1 MPAET
6 RVEPRRSRAAL
17 SFPIE
22 VKAVAFDLDGTLVE
36 TLPDLHESANRMLA
50 DLGLASASEKTVRA
64 YIGDG
69 VDRLVKR
76 LLTSSMDG
84 EPDARVFGEAAD
96 NFRAHYARILTR
108 ASHPFPGAIDLLDL
122 LRGRGFRLACVTNK
136 PSRFT
141 EPLLRELG
149 MSSRL
154 DLILS
159 GDSLAAKKPDPLPL
173 VHAASVFGVRPGQ
186 LLMVGDSQVDAAAA
200 RAAGCPIFCVP
211 FGYRGSLAVQ
221 DLDCDAIVQALAD
234 VSELIRIPRS

>member
-1 MPAET
+1 VPTEN
-6 RVEPRRSRAAL
+6 RVEPRRSRPAP

-36 TLPDLHESANRMLA
+36 TLPDLHEAANRLLA
-50 DLGLASASEKTVRA
+50 DLGRPAASEQTVRA

-76 LLTSSMDG
+76 LLTSSIDG
-84 EPDARVFGEAAD
+84 EPDAAVFEKAAD
-96 NFRAHYARILTR
+96 NFRAHYAKILTR

-122 LRGRGFRLACVTNK
+122 LRKRGFKLACVTNK

-149 MSSRL
+149 IANRL

-173 VHAASVFGVRPGQ
+173 VHAAGTFGIAPEH
-186 LLMVGDSQVDAAAA
+186 LLMVGDSQVDTAAA

-234 VSELIRIPRS
+234 VSEMIRIPRS